1 MRLRRCR
8 GDAYRELVESGTMT
22 EQAPDPA
29 PRATGQIVFGAAVI
43 LLGIA
48 MLTDPREGWGIYLPD
63 GWWPLFVILFGVAR
77 LVDPGQS
84 HGRPRS
90 RSSGVWLVSIGIWGL
105 ISETRLFGFG
115 YSTSWPLLVILLGAV
130 IVSRALRPPE
140 ARRLREN

>member
-1 MRLRRCR
+1 
-8 GDAYRELVESGTMT
+8 MT
-22 EQAPDPA
+22 EQAPDQS
-29 PRATGQIVFGAAVI
+29 PRATGRIVFGAAVI

-48 MLTDPREGWGIYLPD
+48 MLTEPREGWGIYLPD

-77 LVDPGQS
+77 LVEPGQS

-90 RSSGVWLVSIGIWGL
+90 RSGVWLVSIGIWGL
-105 ISETRLFGFG
+105 VSETRLFGFG
-115 YSTSWPLLVILLGAV
+115 YATSWPLLVILLGAV